1 MTEVKWPEA
10 QQRVDGELK
19 RLDKETRE
27 IKASMKAQG
36 QALHD
41 RINEAVKEVHHLKV
55 ELVGE
60 VRGMAATTQELS
72 DNVKAGRA
80 RWMAIVLTLVAAV
93 LAMVRSAIF

>member
-1 MTEVKWPEA
+1 MNEAKWPEA

-27 IKASMKAQG
+27 IKV
-36 QALHD
+36 
-41 RINEAVKEVHHLKV
+41 AVKSGDLILHERVNDVTKEVADMRV

-60 VRGMAATTQELS
+60 IKGMSATTQELA

-80 RWMAIVLTLVAAV
+80 RWMAIVITLIAAL
-93 LAMVRSAIF
+93 LAMVRTAVF